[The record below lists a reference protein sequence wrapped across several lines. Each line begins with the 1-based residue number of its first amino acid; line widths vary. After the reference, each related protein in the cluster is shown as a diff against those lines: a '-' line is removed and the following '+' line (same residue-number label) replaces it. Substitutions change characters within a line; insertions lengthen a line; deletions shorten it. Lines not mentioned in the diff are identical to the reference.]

1 MNPPS
6 QKKTVLVTGAT
17 SGFGFEAT
25 RLLAQEGWR
34 VYAGYRN
41 IRKWGPLHELS
52 KTMDVHPIY
61 LEVTKPASVKNA
73 LKVIGRKEGVLDAL
87 VNNAGFVV
95 AGFLEDLS
103 DKDLKAQ
110 FDTNVFGL
118 LRVTRESVPLLK
130 LRGGTVVNVGSIS
143 GRVSFPGIGAYVAS
157 KFAVRSLSE
166 GLRQELRPF
175 GIRVSE
181 VAPGTYATGVVGS
194 AQYGEGAQKSSSPY
208 APYQRQVEELMKK
221 EFTKARP
228 ASEVAELILRIL
240 NSPKP
245 RPVYLAGPDAKFM
258 AWLKWF
264 LPDRVFESVFGS
276 FFPWSKKT

>member
-1 MNPPS
+1 MTPPIP
-6 QKKTVLVTGAT
+6 KKTALVTGAT
-17 SGFGFEAT
+17 SGFGFETT

-52 KTMDVHPIY
+52 KTMDIHPIY

-73 LKVIGRKEGVLDAL
+73 LRVIRRKEGVLDAL

-143 GRVSFPGIGAYVAS
+143 GRVSFPGIGAYAAS

-175 GIRVSE
+175 DIRVCE
-181 VAPGTYATGVVGS
+181 VAPGTYATRVVGS
-194 AQYGEGAQKSSSPY
+194 TQFGEGTQKGNSPY
-208 APYQRQVEELMKK
+208 ASFQKQVEEMVKK
-221 EFTKARP
+221 EFLKARP
-228 ASEVAELILRIL
+228 ASEVAQLILRIL
-240 NSPKP
+240 KSRRP
-245 RPVYLAGPDAKFM
+245 RPVYMAGPDAKFM
-258 AWLKWF
+258 AWLKWL
-264 LPDRVFESVFGS
+264 LPDRVFEGVFGS
-276 FFPWSKKT
+276 FFPWSKRP